1 MQYISSFY
9 RYLEYEKRYSQHTL
23 VTYEVDL
30 RQFSEF
36 LKSEKINRWQDVSSK
51 TIRRWMVELLNSGI
65 TPVTIHR
72 KISALKSFF
81 RYLMREQVLDS
92 NPADGVI
99 VPKKPKR
106 LPVFVKEKDMDLL
119 LDTIPFSD
127 DYTGIRDKFIITL
140 LYGTGMRLSEMV
152 NLRLSN
158 IDFGQS
164 IIKVLGKRNKER
176 IIPLHKELE
185 KETTNYLL
193 ARKQAFPDPGTDIL
207 ILTSKGKPAYPKL
220 IYRVVHKYLALVST
234 INKKSPHV
242 IRHSFATALLNHG
255 ADLNAIKEL
264 LGHANL
270 SATEIYTHNSFE
282 KLNTIYK
289 QAHPR
294 A

>member
-1 MQYISSFY
+1 M
-9 RYLEYEKRYSQHTL
+9 
-23 VTYEVDL
+23 
-30 RQFSEF
+30 
-36 LKSEKINRWQDVSSK
+36 VS
-51 TIRRWMVELLNSGI
+51 LLNDGI

-81 RYLMREQVLDS
+81 KFLMREQVLES
-92 NPADGVI
+92 NPVNGVI

-106 LPVFVKEKDMDLL
+106 LPVFVKEKDMDIL
-119 LDTIPFSD
+119 LDTVPFAD
-127 DYTGIRDKFIITL
+127 NFEGIRDKFIITL
-140 LYGTGMRLSEMV
+140 LYGTGMRLSEMTS
-152 NLRLSN
+152 LRISD
-158 IDFGQS
+158 IDLGQKV
-164 IIKVLGKRNKER
+164 IKVLGKRNKER
-176 IIPLHKELE
+176 IIPFYKELE
-185 KETTNYLL
+185 KEITGYLS
-193 ARKQAFPDPGTDIL
+193 ARQIAFPDADTNIV

-220 IYRVVHKYLALVST
+220 IYRVVNKYLALVST

-282 KLNTIYK
+282 KLNNIYK

>member
-9 RYLEYEKRYSQHTL
+9 RYLEYEKRYSKLTL
-23 VTYEVDL
+23 VTYETDL
-30 RQFSEF
+30 RQFCGFLEF
-36 LKSEKINRWQDVSSK
+36 EKINRWQDVTSK
-51 TIRRWMVELLNSGI
+51 VIRRWMVELLNDGI

-81 RYLMREQVLDS
+81 RYLMREQALES
-92 NPADGVI
+92 NPVSGVI
-99 VPKKPKR
+99 IPKKPKR
-106 LPVFVKEKDMDLL
+106 LPVFVKEKDMNLL
-119 LDTIPFSD
+119 LDTVPFSNNFE
-127 DYTGIRDKFIITL
+127 GIRDKFIITL

-152 NLRLSN
+152 NLRISN
-158 IDFGQS
+158 IDFGQK

-176 IIPLHKELE
+176 IIPFFKELE
-185 KETTNYLL
+185 KEITKYLT
-193 ARKQAFPDPGTDIL
+193 ARNEAFPDAGTDIV

-220 IYRVVHKYLALVST
+220 IYRVVNKYLALVST

-282 KLNTIYK
+282 KLNNIYK

>member
-9 RYLEYEKRYSQHTL
+9 RYLEYEKRYSKHTL
-23 VTYEVDL
+23 ITYEVDL

-36 LKSEKINRWQDVSSK
+36 LKSQKINRWQDVSSK
-51 TIRRWMVELLNSGI
+51 TIRQWMVELLNSGI

-81 RYLMREQVLDS
+81 RYLMREQILDS

-106 LPVFVKEKDMDLL
+106 LPMFVKEKDMDLL

-152 NLRLSN
+152 NLRLMN
-158 IDFGQS
+158 IDFGQK

-176 IIPLHKELE
+176 IIPLYKELE
-185 KETTNYLL
+185 KETTNYLS
-193 ARKQAFPDPGTDIL
+193 ARKQTFPNPGTDIL
-207 ILTSKGKPAYPKL
+207 ILTLKGKPAYPKL
-220 IYRVVHKYLALVST
+220 IYRVVHKYLTLVST

>member
-9 RYLEYEKRYSQHTL
+9 RYLEYEKRYSKHTL

-30 RQFSEF
+30 RQFCEF
-36 LKSEKINRWQDVSSK
+36 LETENINRWQDVKLK

-81 RYLMREQVLDS
+81 KYLMREQVLES
-92 NPADGVI
+92 NPTDGVI

-119 LDTIPFSD
+119 LDTIPFSND
-127 DYTGIRDKFIITL
+127 FTGIRDKFIITL

-158 IDFGQS
+158 IDFGQKV
-164 IIKVLGKRNKER
+164 IKVLGKRNKER
-176 IIPLHKELE
+176 IIPFYKELE
-185 KETTNYLL
+185 REITTYLS
-193 ARKQAFPDPGTDIL
+193 ARKEAFPDAGTDIL
-207 ILTSKGKPAYPKL
+207 ILTSKGKPAYSKL

>member
-9 RYLEYEKRYSQHTL
+9 RYLEYEKRYSKHTL

-36 LKSEKINRWQDVSSK
+36 LENENISRWQDVTSK
-51 TIRRWMVELLNSGI
+51 VIRRWMVSLLNDGI

-81 RYLMREQVLDS
+81 RYLMREQILES
-92 NPADGVI
+92 NPVNGVI
-99 VPKKPKR
+99 IPKKPKR
-106 LPVFVKEKDMDLL
+106 LPVFVKENEMDIL
-119 LDTIPFSD
+119 LDTVPFSND
-127 DYTGIRDKFIITL
+127 FEGIRDKFIITL

-152 NLRLSN
+152 NLKLSD
-158 IDFGQS
+158 IDLGQKV
-164 IIKVLGKRNKER
+164 IKVLGKRNKER
-176 IIPLHKELE
+176 IIPVFKELE
-185 KETTNYLL
+185 KEITKYLS
-193 ARKQAFPDPGTDIL
+193 ARNQTFPDAGTNIL

-220 IYRVVHKYLALVST
+220 IYRVVNKYLALVST

-282 KLNTIYK
+282 KLNNIYK

>member
-1 MQYISSFY
+1 
-9 RYLEYEKRYSQHTL
+9 

-30 RQFSEF
+30 RQFCEF
-36 LKSEKINRWQDVSSK
+36 LENENISRWQDVTSK
-51 TIRRWMVELLNSGI
+51 VIRRWMVSLLNDGI

-81 RYLMREQVLDS
+81 RYLMREQILES
-92 NPADGVI
+92 NPVNGVI
-99 VPKKPKR
+99 IPKKPKR
-106 LPVFVKEKDMDLL
+106 LPVFVKENEMDLL
-119 LDTIPFSD
+119 LDTVPFSND
-127 DYTGIRDKFIITL
+127 FEGIRDKFIITL

-152 NLRLSN
+152 NLKLSD
-158 IDFGQS
+158 IDLGQKV
-164 IIKVLGKRNKER
+164 IKVLGKRNKER
-176 IIPLHKELE
+176 IIPFFKELE
-185 KETTNYLL
+185 KEITKYLS
-193 ARKQAFPDPGTDIL
+193 ARNQTFPDAGNIL
-207 ILTSKGKPAYPKL
+207 ILTSKGKPVYPKL
-220 IYRVVHKYLALVST
+220 IYRVVNKYLALVST

-282 KLNTIYK
+282 KLNNIYK

>member
-23 VTYEVDL
+23 VTYEIDL
-30 RQFSEF
+30 RQFCKFLGSENI
-36 LKSEKINRWQDVSSK
+36 SRWQDVTSK
-51 TIRRWMVELLNSGI
+51 IIRRWVVELHDDGI
-65 TPVTIHR
+65 APVTIHR
-72 KISALKSFF
+72 KISALKSFL
-81 RYLMREQVLDS
+81 RYLMREQVLES

-106 LPVFVKEKDMDLL
+106 LPVFVKEKEMDLL
-119 LDTIPFSD
+119 LDTVPFSND
-127 DYTGIRDKFIITL
+127 FSGIRDKFIITL

-152 NLRLSN
+152 NLRLQS
-158 IDFGQS
+158 IDFGQKV
-164 IIKVLGKRNKER
+164 IKVLGKRNKER
-176 IIPLHKELE
+176 IIPFFQELE
-185 KETTNYLL
+185 KEITKYLS
-193 ARKQAFPDPGTDIL
+193 ARDEAFPDTNTDIV

-220 IYRVVHKYLALVST
+220 IYRVVNKYLALVST

-264 LGHANL
+264 LGHSNL

-282 KLNTIYK
+282 KLNNIYK

>member
-9 RYLEYEKRYSQHTL
+9 RYLEYEKRYSPLTL
-23 VTYEVDL
+23 VTYKTDL
-30 RQFSEF
+30 GQFCTF
-36 LKSEKINRWQDVSSK
+36 LDSKHISRWQDVTSK
-51 TIRRWMVELLNSGI
+51 IVRLWMVSLLNDGI

-81 RYLMREQVLDS
+81 KFLMREQVLES
-92 NPADGVI
+92 NPVNGVI

-106 LPVFVKEKDMDLL
+106 LPVFVKEKDMDIL
-119 LDTIPFSD
+119 LDTVPFAD
-127 DYTGIRDKFIITL
+127 NFEGIRDKFIITL
-140 LYGTGMRLSEMV
+140 LYGTGMRLSEMTS
-152 NLRLSN
+152 LRISD
-158 IDFGQS
+158 IDLGQKV
-164 IIKVLGKRNKER
+164 IKVLGKRNKER
-176 IIPLHKELE
+176 IIPFYKELE
-185 KETTNYLL
+185 KEITGYLS
-193 ARKQAFPDPGTDIL
+193 ARQIAFPDADTNIV

-220 IYRVVHKYLALVST
+220 IYRVVNKYLALVST

-282 KLNTIYK
+282 KLNNIYK

>member
-9 RYLEYEKRYSQHTL
+9 RYLEYEKRYSPHTL
-23 VTYEVDL
+23 VTYEIDL
-30 RQFSEF
+30 RQFTRFLDSENI
-36 LKSEKINRWQDVSSK
+36 SRWQDVTSK
-51 TIRRWMVELLNSGI
+51 LIRRWVVALHDDGI
-65 TPVTIHR
+65 APVTIHR
-72 KISALKSFF
+72 KISALKSFL
-81 RYLMREQVLDS
+81 RYLMREQVLES

-106 LPVFVKEKDMDLL
+106 LPVFVKEKEMDQL
-119 LDTIPFSD
+119 LDTVPFSND
-127 DYTGIRDKFIITL
+127 FTGIRDKFIITL

-158 IDFGQS
+158 IDPGQKV
-164 IIKVLGKRNKER
+164 IKVLGKRNKER
-176 IIPLHKELE
+176 IIPFFKELE
-185 KETTNYLL
+185 KEIIKYLS
-193 ARKQAFPDPGTDIL
+193 ARKEAFPDADTDIV

-220 IYRVVHKYLALVST
+220 IYRVVNKHLALVST

-264 LGHANL
+264 LGHSNL

-282 KLNTIYK
+282 KLNNIYK

>member
-9 RYLEYEKRYSQHTL
+9 RYLEYEKRYSPLTL
-23 VTYEVDL
+23 VTYKTDL
-30 RQFSEF
+30 GQFSDF
-36 LKSEKINRWQDVSSK
+36 LDSENISRWQDVTSK
-51 TIRRWMVELLNSGI
+51 VVRRWMVELLNGGI
-65 TPVTIHR
+65 SPVTIHR

-81 RYLMREQVLDS
+81 RYLMREQILES
-92 NPADGVI
+92 NPVNGVI

-119 LDTIPFSD
+119 LDTVPFAD
-127 DYTGIRDKFIITL
+127 NFEGIRDKFIITL
-140 LYGTGMRLSEMV
+140 LYGTGMRLSEML

-158 IDFGQS
+158 IDFGQKV
-164 IIKVLGKRNKER
+164 IKVLGKRNKER
-176 IIPLHKELE
+176 IIPIFRELE
-185 KETTNYLL
+185 KEITKYLS
-193 ARKQAFPDPGTDIL
+193 ARNTAFPDAGTGIL
-207 ILTSKGKPAYPKL
+207 ILTSKGKPAYSKL
-220 IYRVVHKYLALVST
+220 IYRVVNKYLALVST

-242 IRHSFATALLNHG
+242 IRHTFATALLNHG

-282 KLNTIYK
+282 ELNNIYK